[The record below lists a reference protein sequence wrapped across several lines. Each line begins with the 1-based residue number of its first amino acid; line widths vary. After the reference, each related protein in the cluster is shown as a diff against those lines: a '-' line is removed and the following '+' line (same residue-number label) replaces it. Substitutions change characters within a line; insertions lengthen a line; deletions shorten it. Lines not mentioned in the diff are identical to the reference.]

1 MKRMLHINLFFYKI
15 GTALKIAC
23 RATVDKL
30 LLVNSWNKN
39 TEFLTM
45 LTNFTEGA
53 SKMFKNTSTILN
65 TSTTEDPL
73 NAAETPV
80 SDDNREVARLVQVF
94 MRPILIIFGTYG
106 NAMSFYIMRR
116 GSLKKLSTCF
126 YMAMLAIADTRECR
140 SILHY
145 ITGKDLCMKY
155 QHVFM
160 WLCWR

>member
-1 MKRMLHINLFFYKI
+1 
-15 GTALKIAC
+15 
-23 RATVDKL
+23 
-30 LLVNSWNKN
+30 
-39 TEFLTM
+39 M

-126 YMAMLAIADTRECR
+126 YMAMLAIADTRE
-140 SILHY
+140 
-145 ITGKDLCMKY
+145 
-155 QHVFM
+155 
-160 WLCWR
+160 